1 MGSELSVEKYP
12 ILKELL
18 DYDPNVWRDT
28 VVVPPMGR
36 ARIFVQYK
44 EYTGK
49 TVFHCHFLGMF
60 VATQHG
66 GRNNTYDDENFW
78 MTLLAIDDWGI
89 LIPWIGC
96 LVFSSSFLLQPM
108 RTRG

>member
-60 VATQHG
+60 VATQRG
-66 GRNNTYDDENFW
+66 GRNTYDDDIFW
-78 MTLLAIDDWGI
+78 MTLLALGDTHI
-89 LIPWIGC
+89 LDC
-96 LVFSSSFLLQPM
+96 TSFSPLFSYSP
-108 RTRG
+108 

>member
-49 TVFHCHFLGMF
+49 TVFHCHFLGTF
-60 VATQHG
+60 VATQ
-66 GRNNTYDDENFW
+66 RDSKN
-78 MTLLAIDDWGI
+78 
-89 LIPWIGC
+89 
-96 LVFSSSFLLQPM
+96 
-108 RTRG
+108 